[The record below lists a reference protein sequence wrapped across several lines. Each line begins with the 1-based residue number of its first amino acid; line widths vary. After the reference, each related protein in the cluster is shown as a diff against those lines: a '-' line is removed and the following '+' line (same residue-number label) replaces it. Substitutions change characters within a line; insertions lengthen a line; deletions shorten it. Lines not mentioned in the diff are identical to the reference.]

1 MISIMGT
8 RANKDAKVSEQ
19 LRAALLGCGETR
31 YVVSK
36 ATGITESSLSK
47 FVHGQGLSQDA
58 IDVLAA
64 YLGLRLVAEEKGKGK

>member
-1 MISIMGT
+1 MAKHPNPKM
-8 RANKDAKVSEQ
+8 KVSDQ
-19 LRAALLGCGETR
+19 LRAALKGCGETR

-36 ATGITESSLSK
+36 ETAITESSLSK

-64 YLGLRLVAEEKGKGK
+64 YLGLTLVAEEKRKER